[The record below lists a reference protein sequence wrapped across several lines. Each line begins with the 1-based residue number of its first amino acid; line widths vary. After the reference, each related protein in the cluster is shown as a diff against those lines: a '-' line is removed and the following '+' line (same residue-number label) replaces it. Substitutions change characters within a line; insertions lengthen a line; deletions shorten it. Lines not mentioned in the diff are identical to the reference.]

1 MASAGGG
8 GAGQPQQPGAMAMP
22 VPMPNMTFGDKSQ
35 QKSIADQR
43 GEKNWANPAANHA
56 AFPVTRPIKIVC
68 DSDHLTLLP
77 EGRSRRGYKVIE
89 LGESNEENV
98 RELVTS
104 VWDRIE
110 TWGIAGQGMY
120 WRPELIME
128 VEPGAEDRFN
138 ELKALMADS
147 GLDVR
152 GRPRSA
158 TAIRYPRTK
167 TPN

>member
-1 MASAGGG
+1 
-8 GAGQPQQPGAMAMP
+8 MP
-22 VPMPNMTFGDKSQ
+22 VPIPMPNMTLGNKSA
-35 QKSIADQR
+35 QKSIAEQR

-56 AFPVTRPIKIVC
+56 AFPNTRPIRIVC
-68 DSDHLTLLP
+68 DADHLTMLP

-89 LGESNEENV
+89 LGEDGEANA

-110 TWGIAGQGMY
+110 SWGAAGQGMY

-128 VEPGAEDRFN
+128 VEQGAEERFK
-138 ELKALMADS
+138 ELKTLMADS
-147 GLDVR
+147 GLDVS
-152 GRPRSA
+152 GRPRNA
-158 TAIRYPRTK
+158 AAVRYPRTK

>member
-1 MASAGGG
+1 
-8 GAGQPQQPGAMAMP
+8 MP
-22 VPMPNMTFGDKSQ
+22 IPMPNMTLGQNSQ
-35 QKSIADQR
+35 QKSIAEQR
-43 GEKNWANPAANHA
+43 GEKNWANPAANRA
-56 AFPVTRPIKIVC
+56 ASPVTRPIKIVC
-68 DSDHLTLLP
+68 DADHLTMLP

-89 LGESNEENV
+89 LGENNEENM

-104 VWDRIE
+104 VWDRIDS
-110 TWGIAGQGMY
+110 WGVAGQGNY

-128 VEPGAEDRFN
+128 VEPGAEARFN

-152 GRPRSA
+152 GRPRA
-158 TAIRYPRTK
+158 TAAVRYPRTK